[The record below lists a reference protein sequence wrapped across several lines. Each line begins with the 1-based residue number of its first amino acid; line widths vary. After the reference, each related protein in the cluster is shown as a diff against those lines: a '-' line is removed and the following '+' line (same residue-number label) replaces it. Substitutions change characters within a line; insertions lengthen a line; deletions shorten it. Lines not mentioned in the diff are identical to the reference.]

1 MLSINPSEL
10 IWTILG
16 FFALLFLLNQFLY
29 KPIVRFMDERRAR
42 IDAGLNEE
50 TAARAAIEED
60 ERGLERE
67 REERLQEARNELR
80 AEKVRSEERRAEA
93 LREAKQSAD
102 EAAEQGKSE
111 AAALREQTDRELQLR
126 RDELAGRLAERLLN
140 AGNTEQ

>member
-80 AEKVRSEERRAEA
+80 AEKDRSEERRAEV
-93 LREAKQSAD
+93 LRDAKQSA
-102 EAAEQGKSE
+102 A
-111 AAALREQTDRELQLR
+111 
-126 RDELAGRLAERLLN
+126 
-140 AGNTEQ
+140 

>member
-1 MLSINPSEL
+1 MLSINPSEV
-10 IWTILG
+10 IWTILS

-50 TAARAAIEED
+50 TAARAALEED

-80 AEKVRSEERRAEA
+80 AEKDRSEERRAEA
-93 LREAKQSAD
+93 LREAKQSAA

-111 AAALREQTDRELQLR
+111 AAALREQTDRELRLR

>member
-50 TAARAAIEED
+50 TAARAALEED

-67 REERLQEARNELR
+67 REERLQEARDELR
-80 AEKVRSEERRAEA
+80 AEKDRNEQRHAEM
-93 LREAKQSAD
+93 LREAKQF
-102 EAAEQGKSE
+102 AAETAERGKGE

-126 RDELAGRLAERLLN
+126 RDELAERLVQRLLN